1 MLSRMSVQHTD
12 DTDACGVKGF
22 WFWFEHGVASLHIT
36 PAMEKT
42 ARRSAFQ
49 SELDMVS
56 FRVMAVKKWMNTNHG
71 EVQCYSN
78 MTTHLHDV
86 FDFAFS
92 GDSEY
97 LTDKTIVSAAPC
109 WILRLR
115 LLR

>member
-1 MLSRMSVQHTD
+1 MRAD
-12 DTDACGVKGF
+12 G
-22 WFWFEHGVASLHIT
+22 
-36 PAMEKT
+36 KT
-42 ARRSAFQ
+42 ALRSAFQ

-71 EVQCYSN
+71 EVQCSYSN
-78 MTTHLHDV
+78 MTTQLQGI

-92 GDSEY
+92 GSNSEY

-109 WILRLR
+109 WNLRLR